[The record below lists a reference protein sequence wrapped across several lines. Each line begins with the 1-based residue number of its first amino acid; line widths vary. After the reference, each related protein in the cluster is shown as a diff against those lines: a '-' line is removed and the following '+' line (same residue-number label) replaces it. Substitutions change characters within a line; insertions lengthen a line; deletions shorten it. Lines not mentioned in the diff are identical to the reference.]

1 MAPAY
6 LSPVPLAPVHRVE
19 EFVCRSD
26 EQARWLVRHA
36 RQSMAMGLT
45 RVFVVTPVEE
55 AAVVAY
61 YAWTMAQVR
70 GAETTE
76 RFQKGAGRYP
86 QPVALLA
93 RLGVHRD
100 HEGCGLGAALL
111 RDVLLRLVEVG
122 QEIGCRGL
130 LIHSETDEARDFYS
144 HLIPEIEPSP
154 TDPLHLL
161 LLMKDVVKT
170 LR

>member
-6 LSPVPLAPVHRVE
+6 LSPVPLASGHLVE
-19 EFVCRSD
+19 GFVCRSD
-26 EQARWLVRHA
+26 EQARWLVRHS

-45 RVFVVTPVEE
+45 RVFVVTPVDE
-55 AAVVAY
+55 ATVVAY
-61 YAWTMAQVR
+61 YAWTMAQVNG
-70 GAETTE
+70 GAATS

-100 HEGCGLGAALL
+100 HEGHGLGAALL

-122 QEIGCRGL
+122 QERLAKVL
-130 LIHSETDEARDFYS
+130 LEHIQI
-144 HLIPEIEPSP
+144 LMP
-154 TDPLHLL
+154 TL
-161 LLMKDVVKT
+161 VVMAVMD
-170 LR
+170 